1 MILCKY
7 HANSHSFI
15 FHMVDLFSLSFNW
28 PMARLMLYD
37 TAVLLFLTAERADER
52 LDAVINREPSL
63 DCKNRPL
70 SRTDCQRDW
79 MNEFSRSTS
88 KKNSHMTKIVYP
100 DMKPLFTGKESFH
113 ILDAECRNAKQMI
126 SIGTRHNTC
135 HLFLSEVAAE
145 RKRRSIRHLI
155 GTIHDRCR
163 QQLRPVIPSSQLH
176 ALLEREVWCGKKL
189 MEDCSLA
196 CRIYSS

>member
-1 MILCKY
+1 
-7 HANSHSFI
+7 
-15 FHMVDLFSLSFNW
+15 
-28 PMARLMLYD
+28 MARLMLYD

-135 HLFLSEVAAE
+135 HLFLSEVASE
-145 RKRRSIRHLI
+145 RKRWGICHLI
-155 GTIHDRCR
+155 GAVLDWWR
-163 QQLRPVIPSSQLH
+163 QRLRPIIPPSQFH
-176 ALLEREVWCGKKL
+176 TFLE
-189 MEDCSLA
+189 
-196 CRIYSS
+196 